1 MKRKF
6 ILALS
11 LCMMGTTMFA
21 QPKGATEPQL
31 LVKAPMGLMAPV
43 WSPTGDKIAVTADNY
58 YGIFVVNAD
67 GSNMTTVSTDAGAGY
82 KMMWNANGK
91 EILGRTNITENSKI
105 LHEVKVWDITTGKAT
120 TLVEKTRNL
129 KGTPTWNSA
138 NVVTIANNL
147 GIRSIN
153 TATAAND
160 KQTSVNVFEMMT
172 SDPVG
177 CAANIPTLKQ
187 YAGKVIINPALSPD
201 GSKVAFQ
208 VPGHGLFVCDNN
220 GQNLVKLGKASN
232 PTWLPDNLHVIATRV
247 QDNGHSY
254 TASQIYS
261 FNAVTGA
268 ETLVCNNA
276 NFIPMRPSVSP
287 DGQKLVFENATDASI
302 YIVNLK
308 Y

>member
-31 LVKAPMGLMAPV
+31 LVKAPVGLMAPV

-58 YGIFVVNAD
+58 CGIFVVNAD
-67 GSNMTTVSTDAGAGY
+67 GSNMTTISTEEGAGY
-82 KMMWNANGK
+82 KMVWSADGK
-91 EILGRTNITENSKI
+91 QILGRTNIIENSKVH
-105 LHEVKVWDITTGKAT
+105 HEVKLWNVANAKST
-120 TLVEKTRNL
+120 TLVAKTRTL
-129 KGTPTWNSA
+129 KGTPTWNSVA
-138 NVVTIANNL
+138 NQRA
-147 GIRSIN
+147 
-153 TATAAND
+153 
-160 KQTSVNVFEMMT
+160 SVNVFEMMI

-177 CAANIPTLKQ
+177 CAAKIPALKQ

-220 GQNLVKLGKASN
+220 GKNLVSLGKASN

-276 NFIPMRPSVSP
+276 NYIPMRPSVSP
-287 DGQKLVFENATDASI
+287 DGQKLVFENAADASI